1 MSKKEYKK
9 YSSIGRIKK
18 VTNRKTGQETLKLEF
33 TQGLNINRNAVAYV
47 NDYIGNIDRLLE
59 SGAIDVVEAD
69 KRKSLAKQTVKA
81 KDGTEFLVE
90 TVKQIM
96 LDVESNKEQTQ
107 DNKF

>member
-1 MSKKEYKK
+1 MSKEHKK

-18 VTNRKTGQETLKLEF
+18 VTNKKTGSETLKLEF
-33 TQGLNINRNAVAYV
+33 TQGLTINRNAVAYV
-47 NDYIGNIDRLLE
+47 NDYVGNVDRLLE
-59 SGAIDVVEAD
+59 SGAIDVIEAD

-96 LDVESNKEQTQ
+96 LDVESNKVEESS
-107 DNKF
+107 NKF

>member
-1 MSKKEYKK
+1 MSKEHKK

-18 VTNRKTGQETLKLEF
+18 VTNKKTGSETLKLEF
-33 TQGLNINRNAVAYV
+33 TQGLTINRNAVAYV
-47 NDYIGNIDRLLE
+47 NDYVGNVDRLLE

-96 LDVESNKEQTQ
+96 LDVESNKAEESS
-107 DNKF
+107 NKF